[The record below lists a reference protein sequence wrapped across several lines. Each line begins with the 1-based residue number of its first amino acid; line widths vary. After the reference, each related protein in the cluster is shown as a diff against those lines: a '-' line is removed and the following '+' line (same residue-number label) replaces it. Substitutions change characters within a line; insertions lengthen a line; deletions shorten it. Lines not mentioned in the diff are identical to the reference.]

1 MVTADL
7 AVTGPMAAGDWLAAV
22 RSGQVGSLLNLYGR
36 ERVREAQ
43 RTAVEE
49 TRLGIPLFF
58 GFDAIHGHRTIFPIP
73 LAEAGAFDPGMW
85 RRTARVTA
93 EEAAADGLDLLFAP
107 MLDVCRDPRWGRIA
121 ESPGEDPW
129 LAARLAEAR
138 IGALQKG
145 GLDATDAVAACAKHL
160 GGYGAVGAGREYA
173 SVDVSE
179 RTLHEVHLP
188 AFASAV
194 GHGAASVMPSFNDLA
209 GVPTTANGPLLR
221 GVLRGGWGFGGV
233 LISDY
238 GAVAELIAHGVA
250 ADLAEAAALALEAGV
265 DIDMMGDAF
274 VRGLPEALERG
285 LVGIERVDELVRRV
299 LALKERLGLLDDPYR
314 RCGAPPASPTTKAE
328 RRALAREAGRR
339 SIVLLQDEAGLLP
352 LDPAPKRIAVLGPL
366 ADAGLEMPGPWSAA
380 GAPEEAVSILDGL
393 RGAFAGTVLV
403 HVPGVAIEGEDE
415 SGIEAAV
422 QAAREADIVLLCLG
436 EKRFM
441 SGEAA
446 SRARPDLPGRQRAL
460 AEAVLRLGKPTVLLL
475 SSGRPL
481 MVPWLFEQAG
491 TVLATWFLGVEAGHA
506 VAEVLSGA
514 AEPTGR
520 LPVSWPVDTGQIP
533 VFYAQRPTGRPA
545 DSGQRYTS
553 KYIDLPVEPLFP
565 FGHGL
570 SYARFSYRK
579 LEVTPAEAR
588 PGDPIEITVEVTNEG
603 HRPGE
608 ETLFFFVR
616 DRVASVARPMQELRG
631 WQKIRLDPGERGTAR
646 LVLSTE
652 AFSFLGPDLEPRL
665 EPGSFE
671 IRVGPSA
678 DPRRQIV
685 AELLLRAG

>member
-1 MVTADL
+1 M
-7 AVTGPMAAGDWLAAV
+7 
-22 RSGQVGSLLNLYGR
+22 
-36 ERVREAQ
+36 
-43 RTAVEE
+43 
-49 TRLGIPLFF
+49 
-58 GFDAIHGHRTIFPIP
+58 
-73 LAEAGAFDPGMW
+73 
-85 RRTARVTA
+85 
-93 EEAAADGLDLLFAP
+93 
-107 MLDVCRDPRWGRIA
+107 
-121 ESPGEDPW
+121 
-129 LAARLAEAR
+129 AEAR
-138 IGALQKG
+138 TGAFQMSDL
-145 GLDATDAVAACAKHL
+145 AAADAVAACAKHL
-160 GGYGAVGAGREYA
+160 GGYGAVDAGREYA

-194 GHGAASVMPSFNDLA
+194 AHGVASVMPSFNDLA
-209 GVPTTANGPLLR
+209 GVPTTANAALLEGLLR
-221 GVLRGGWGFGGV
+221 GAWGFDG
-233 LISDY
+233 LIVSDY

-250 ADLAEAAALALEAGV
+250 ADLAEAAALALGAGV
-265 DIDMMGDAF
+265 DIDMMGDAY
-274 VRGLPEALERG
+274 VRGLPDALRRG
-285 LVGIERVDELVRRV
+285 LVGIERVDAAVRRV

-314 RCGAPPASPTTKAE
+314 RCRAAPASATVKAE
-328 RRALAREAGRR
+328 RRALAREAARR

-352 LDPAPKRIAVLGPL
+352 LDPAPARIAVLGPL

-380 GAPEEAVSILDGL
+380 GVPEEAVGILDGL
-393 RGAFAGTVLV
+393 RAAFAGSALV
-403 HVPGVAIEGEDE
+403 HAQGVAIGGEDE

-422 QAAREADIVLLCLG
+422 RAAQEADLVVLCLG

-446 SRARPDLPGRQRAL
+446 SRARPNLPGRQRAL
-460 AEAVLRLGKPTVLLL
+460 AEAVLATGRPTVVLL

-481 MVPWLFEQAG
+481 MVPWLFERAG

-520 LPVSWPVDTGQIP
+520 LPVSWPVDIGQIP

-553 KYIDLPVEPLFP
+553 KYIDLPNQPLFP

-570 SYARFSYRK
+570 SYARFSYCR
-579 LEVTPAEAR
+579 LEVTPGEVKA
-588 PGDPIEITVEVTNEG
+588 GDRIEITVEVANEG
-603 HRPGE
+603 DRSGE

-616 DRVASVARPMQELRG
+616 DRVASVARPMQDLRG
-631 WQKIRLDPGERGTAR
+631 WQKIRLAPGERGTAR
-646 LVLSTE
+646 LVLDT
-652 AFSFLGPDLEPRL
+652 AALSFLGPDLLPRV

-678 DPRRQIV
+678 DPRRQIT
-685 AELLLRAG
+685 AELVLEGA